1 MDWRTS
7 DERKRTQTDTH
18 QNVDAGNARPGSLAV
33 IAGVDLAATGP
44 RLWLG
49 PSLLDE
55 LQMARRS
62 GRRFDAAADLSE

>member
-7 DERKRTQTDTH
+7 DERNRTQTDLDRH
-18 QNVDAGNARPGSLAV
+18 LDAGDARRGSLAV
-33 IAGVDLAATGP
+33 VAGVDLAAAGP

-49 PSLLDE
+49 PALLDE

-62 GRRFDAAADLSE
+62 GRRFDTTEDLSE

>member
-1 MDWRTS
+1 
-7 DERKRTQTDTH
+7 
-18 QNVDAGNARPGSLAV
+18 VDAGNARPGSLAV
-33 IAGVDLAATGP
+33 IAGVDLAAAGP

-62 GRRFDAAADLSE
+62 GRRFDAAEDLSE